1 MQNLKL
7 QVLWLNDSLGICG
20 NYHNAR
26 GFIQLTSYDFWPVS
40 DAWEQLKA
48 ELDSKVWI
56 DSEERVKIL
65 NLVVETITK
74 WQKNRTPNDLKL
86 ISRKT
91 NLVPEKFSLV
101 GLS

>member
-7 QVLWLNDSLGICG
+7 QVLWLNDSLGICV
-20 NYHNAR
+20 NYHTAR
-26 GFIQLTSYDFWPVS
+26 GFIPLTSYYFWPVS

-91 NLVPEKFSLV
+91 HLVPEKFSLV